1 MPLPIYFVAQP
12 GARVDTLSAPELG
25 DVVHRLASAEDLGVL
40 GDLEPG
46 IVLVDRDSVDEA
58 QLLRLTGLVA
68 AAGAPWLLAVI
79 EGQDDP
85 TVRTLGFG
93 LPNSSEEV
101 ASFSREA
108 ADNPG
113 VLMDLQRALVEVAK
127 VRHDLNNPLTAALAE
142 VQLLLFD
149 ATDEELRE
157 SLEVIQSQLRR
168 MRDLV
173 TSTSHLRPPR
183 V

>member
-1 MPLPIYFVAQP
+1 MPLPIYFVAQL
-12 GARVDTLSAPELG
+12 GARVDTFATADLSGL
-25 DVVHRLASAEDLGVL
+25 VHRLASVEDLGVL

-46 IVLVDRDSVDEA
+46 IVLVDRDSVGET
-58 QLLRLTGLVA
+58 QLLSVADLVA

-79 EGQDDP
+79 EGQEEP

-93 LPNSSEEV
+93 LPHSGEEV
-101 ASFSREA
+101 ASFAREPKE
-108 ADNPG
+108 NPG
-113 VLMDLQRALVEVAK
+113 VLMELQRALVEVAK
-127 VRHDLNNPLTAALAE
+127 IRHDLNNPLTSALAE

-157 SLEVIQSQLRR
+157 SLEVTQTQLRR

-173 TSTSHLRPPR
+173 ASTSHMRPPR